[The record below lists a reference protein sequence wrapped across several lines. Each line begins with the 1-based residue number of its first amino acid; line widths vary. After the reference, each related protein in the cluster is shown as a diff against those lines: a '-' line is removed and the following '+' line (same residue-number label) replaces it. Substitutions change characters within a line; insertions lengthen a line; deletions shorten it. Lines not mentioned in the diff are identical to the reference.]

1 MNKKIPNQLL
11 KKLNLVFKNERVYY
25 AKNKFFSISIK
36 KILLLKKFLP
46 KNQKIFRICL
56 HINDK
61 EKIHEMIIVHLKP
74 QTIGPLKQKKQTEGM
89 TFQLKSSYFLIVHQS
104 SRKELARLFHELKL
118 QQKLS
123 EMKTSKHGSPVS
135 SWIVKTLWRPKR
147 PAPSP
152 PMPPWRSNWPI
163 KSLMREWIYP

>member
-74 QTIGPLKQKKQTEGM
+74 QTIGPLKQKKQTI
-89 TFQLKSSYFLIVHQS
+89 SYHLLNGKLLIS
-104 SRKELARLFHELKL
+104 IIKK
-118 QQKLS
+118 KN
-123 EMKTSKHGSPVS
+123 KTK
-135 SWIVKTLWRPKR
+135 
-147 PAPSP
+147 
-152 PMPPWRSNWPI
+152 
-163 KSLMREWIYP
+163 